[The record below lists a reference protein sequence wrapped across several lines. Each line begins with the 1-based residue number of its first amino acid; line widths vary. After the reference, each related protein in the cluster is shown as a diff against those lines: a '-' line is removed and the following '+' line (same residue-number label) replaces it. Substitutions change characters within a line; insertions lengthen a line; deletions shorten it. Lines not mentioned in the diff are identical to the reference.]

1 MREAVIVRA
10 LRTGGGKAPRGT
22 LKDFR
27 PDDMAALHFY
37 RPTPRGLEGKIAE
50 KLAHLRE
57 RDQKAKKD

>member
-27 PDDMAALHFY
+27 PDDMAAEVIKALVA
-37 RPTPRGLEGKIAE
+37 RTPGLDPAEVEDVVIGCATPTL
-50 KLAHLRE
+50 
-57 RDQKAKKD
+57 